1 MSLSVSLKINIF
13 NVGVGFLENIGE
25 NIKYVK
31 KEEEVQLK
39 LYSKDSATLLSIF
52 LTARGIEFRFIQVH
66 DEDDPFYHTDNREE
80 HIFWIKEVDWDILK
94 HDICWEK
101 ETI

>member
-1 MSLSVSLKINIF
+1 M
-13 NVGVGFLENIGE
+13 FLENIGE

-39 LYSKDSATLLSIF
+39 LKSKDSAALLSIF
-52 LTARGIEFRFIQVH
+52 LTARGIDFHFIQVH
-66 DEDDPFYHTDNREE
+66 DEDDPFYDSDSGDE
-80 HIFWIKEVDWDILK
+80 HIFWIKEEDWNSLK
-94 HDICWEK
+94 HDISWEK

>member
-1 MSLSVSLKINIF
+1 M
-13 NVGVGFLENIGE
+13 EDIGE

-31 KEEEVQLK
+31 KNGEVQLK
-39 LYSKDSATLLSIF
+39 LYNKDSASLLSIF

-66 DEDDPFYHTDNREE
+66 DEDDLFYNSDNKEE
-80 HIFWIKEVDWDILK
+80 HIFWIKEEDWNYLK

-101 ETI
+101 E